1 MGKHLLFPSTV
12 HGGVGCG
19 RASHGDMIFQTELKG
34 TFRPLSRLR
43 IVGLFFL
50 VPFTMKSLQNRSKR
64 FGLQTDTHGE
74 MAFRAVKD
82 MKVFR
87 GRQFAFEVGEHP
99 QPVQPYMAT
108 FR

>member
-19 RASHGDMIFQTELKG
+19 RASHEDMIFQTELRE
-34 TFRPLSRLR
+34 TFRPSSRLR

-50 VPFTMKSLQNRSKR
+50 VPFTMKSLQNRSEG
-64 FGLQTDTHGE
+64 FGLQTDTDGE
-74 MAFRAVKD
+74 VAFRAVED

-99 QPVQPYMAT
+99 QPVQSYMAS